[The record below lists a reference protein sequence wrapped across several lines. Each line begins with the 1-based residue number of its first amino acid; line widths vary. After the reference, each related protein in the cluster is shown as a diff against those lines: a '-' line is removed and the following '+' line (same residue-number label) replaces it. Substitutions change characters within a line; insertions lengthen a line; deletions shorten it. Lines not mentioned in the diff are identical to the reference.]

1 LGKSVYYQ
9 LAETIERNPF
19 GIPRVKGEI
28 SEAFIDFLSLIY
40 TPAEAELG
48 RHLNVYPMFK
58 TAAQIAD
65 HANRDL
71 DEVKAILDGIHAK
84 YAAMGLPQNDQHALP
99 TMFYIFN
106 FHNRYPEIRENDLD
120 AAALYQKFF
129 IEEGFYHRYE
139 NSDEGTPVFR
149 TIPIDRSIEVEQK
162 VMTSE
167 EAHERINSLDTDFVA
182 LVPCPCRTRT
192 EKMGIRECHDKFPI
206 GACIIPGDNGRKFVE
221 LGLGKGVT
229 KEQAIKYMDE
239 MQEAGLVINSDNS
252 LAPDPIVICLCCGCC
267 CSQMKGRTRWGNLKA
282 ILPASFIPVAGDDCI
297 KCKKCAKRCLVDAL
311 AIDEAAG
318 KMVVDP
324 EKCIG
329 CGICTLRC
337 SKDTLKLHRYER
349 KKPFDHILELGMALY
364 KENKETMP
372 S

>member
-1 LGKSVYYQ
+1 MDRSVFYQ
-9 LAETIERNPF
+9 LAETIEKNPF
-19 GIPRVKGEI
+19 GIPRVNGEI
-28 SEAFIDFLSLIY
+28 SAAFADFLSLIY
-40 TPAEAELG
+40 THEEAELG
-48 RHLNVYPMFK
+48 KHLNVYPFFK

-65 HANRDL
+65 QANRDL
-71 DEVKAILDGIHAK
+71 DEVNALLSRIHAK
-84 YAAMGLPQNDQHALP
+84 YALMGLPRNDQHALP

-120 AAALYQKFF
+120 AAALYQIFF
-129 IEEGFYHRYE
+129 IEEGFYRRYE

-149 TIPIDRSIEVEQK
+149 TIPIDRSIEIEQK

-167 EAHERINSLDTDFVA
+167 EGHERINNLDTDFVA

-192 EKMGIRECHDKFPI
+192 EKMGTRECKDKFPI

-221 LGLGKGVT
+221 LGYGRGVT
-229 KEQAIKYMDE
+229 KEEAIKYMDE
-239 MQEAGLVINSDNS
+239 MQDAGLVLNSDNA
-252 LAPDPIVICLCCGCC
+252 LAPDPIVMCLCCGCC
-267 CSQMKGRTRWGNLKA
+267 CSQMKGRTRWGNLQA
-282 ILPASFIPVAGDDCI
+282 ILPSNFIPVAGEECI

-311 AIDEAAG
+311 AIDEAVG

-324 EKCIG
+324 DKCIG
-329 CGICTLRC
+329 CGVCTLKC
-337 SKDTLKLHRYER
+337 SKNTLKLQRVDR
-349 KKPFDHILELGMALY
+349 KKPFNHILELGATLY